1 MELNLAEKLAVVKM
15 IHSMV
20 KADGVVHPK
29 EIDTVKKLMVRID
42 FDNHQIALAKD
53 IEQDQALAILRKMT
67 HAKKNIVV
75 KALKEI
81 AQSDGF
87 VHEKELE
94 LLGRLFFEREE

>member
-1 MELNLAEKLAVVKM
+1 MAEKLAVVKM

-29 EIDTVKKLMVRID
+29 EIDTVKELMVRID
-42 FDNHQIALAKD
+42 FDNHQIALAQD

-67 HAKKNIVV
+67 KPKKNSVV

>member
-29 EIDTVKKLMVRID
+29 EIDTVKELMVRID
-42 FDNHQIALAKD
+42 FDNHQIALAQD

-67 HAKKNIVV
+67 KPKKNSVV

>member
-15 IHSMV
+15 IHTMV

-29 EIDTVKKLMVRID
+29 EIDTVKKLMIRID

-53 IEQDQALAILRKMT
+53 IEQDQAIAILRKMT
-67 HAKKNIVV
+67 ESKKEIVLE
-75 KALKEI
+75 ALKEI

-94 LLGRLFFEREE
+94 LLGRVLYEMDN